1 MKFHITLFV
10 SWLNMWKMVTVNKKL
25 SLSIQ
30 ITLINCIKSVEINTR
45 GHRQTD
51 KVRLSVWRFNFC
63 IQLFFFT
70 ASDL

>member
-1 MKFHITLFV
+1 MKFHVSLFV

-30 ITLINCIKSVEINTR
+30 ITLINYIKSVEINTR

-51 KVRLSVWRFNFC
+51 KVRLSLLA
-63 IQLFFFT
+63 I
-70 ASDL
+70 

>member
-1 MKFHITLFV
+1 MKFHVSLFV
-10 SWLNMWKMVTVNKKL
+10 SCLNMWKMVTVNKKL

-51 KVRLSVWRFNFC
+51 KVR
-63 IQLFFFT
+63 
-70 ASDL
+70 